1 MQAMNPLGYVARAL
15 LILAGALAGFAVVS
29 FASMGYRGMALLF
42 LVTVM
47 IPVSMIVYEYMT
59 GPMK

>member
-1 MQAMNPLGYVARAL
+1 MNPLGYVARVL
-15 LILAGALAGFAVVS
+15 LILAGAFAGFAVVS
-29 FASMGYRGMALLF
+29 FASMGYREMALLF

-59 GPMK
+59 GRVNYS

>member
-1 MQAMNPLGYVARAL
+1 MNPFGYVARAL

-29 FASMGYRGMALLF
+29 FVSMGYRETALLC

-47 IPVSMIVYEYMT
+47 IPVSMVVYEYMT
-59 GPMK
+59 SGMK

>member
-1 MQAMNPLGYVARAL
+1 MNPLGYVAKAL
-15 LILAGALAGFAVVS
+15 LILAGSLAGFAVVS
-29 FASMGYRGMALLF
+29 LASMGYRETALLC

-59 GPMK
+59 GEMK

>member
-1 MQAMNPLGYVARAL
+1 MNPLGYVAKIL
-15 LILAGALAGFAVVS
+15 LILAGAFAGFAVVS
-29 FASMGYRGMALLF
+29 FASMGYMETALLC

-59 GPMK
+59 GEMK

>member
-1 MQAMNPLGYVARAL
+1 MNQLGYVARVL

-29 FASMGYRGMALLF
+29 FTSMGYRETALLF

>member
-1 MQAMNPLGYVARAL
+1 MNPMALVARIL
-15 LILAGALAGFAVVS
+15 LIIVGAFAGFAVVS
-29 FASMGYRGMALLF
+29 FATIGYSETALLC

-59 GPMK
+59 GEMK